1 MKKYK
6 PETFGVMLDLSRNAV
21 MSIPSFKKYLGYLK
35 KMGYN
40 AVYFYNEDAYVCAVL
55 EKNNFR
61 LSKHTPTTIFEILL
75 ITFVEIFIKCLFN
88 FRDKI
93 C

>member
-40 AVYFYNEDAYVCAVL
+40 AAQELYARVQNSLTKGKDQDDDE
-55 EKNNFR
+55 
-61 LSKHTPTTIFEILL
+61 
-75 ITFVEIFIKCLFN
+75 
-88 FRDKI
+88 
-93 C
+93 